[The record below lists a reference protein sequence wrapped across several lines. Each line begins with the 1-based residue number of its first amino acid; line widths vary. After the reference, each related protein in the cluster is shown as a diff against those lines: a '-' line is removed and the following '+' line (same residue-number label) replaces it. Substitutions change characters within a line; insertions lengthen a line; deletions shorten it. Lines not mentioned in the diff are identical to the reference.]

1 MPNEK
6 EMMLE
11 MLETMLRIRRFEE
24 RCVTLSSKGK
34 LPGFLHLY
42 IGEEA
47 VATGVCAN
55 LQTDD
60 YITSTHR
67 GHGHVIA
74 KGGDVRRMMAE
85 LYGKVTGYCKGK
97 GGSMHI
103 ADGRLGILGAN
114 GIVGGGLQIAAG
126 AGSGLQI
133 LDKRQVVVCFFGD
146 GAASQGAFHESVNLA
161 STWKLPVIY
170 VNENNGFAISTDGSR
185 QRNIERIADR
195 AAAYGIPGERI
206 DGNDVLQVYKA
217 ANEAVRRAR
226 EGEGPSLIECV
237 TWRWRGHSEGDP
249 EHYYRTQEETAVW
262 MEKDP
267 IAMLQNRLI
276 QAQYADQA
284 AFEAINEAVMK
295 EIDDAVDFGEQSAY
309 PDITEVIADVYAE
322 PMKGNGEHA

>member
-1 MPNEK
+1 
-6 EMMLE
+6 MLQ
-11 MLETMLRIRRFEE
+11 TMLRIRRFEE
-24 RCVTLSSKGK
+24 RCVALSSKGK

-55 LQTDD
+55 LQADD

-85 LYGKVTGYCKGK
+85 LYGKETGYCKGK

-103 ADGRLGILGAN
+103 ADGRIGILGAN

-126 AGSGLQI
+126 AGTGLQF
-133 LDKRQVVVCFFGD
+133 LGKDQVVVCFFGD
-146 GAASQGAFHESVNLA
+146 GAASQGAFHESVNLS

-185 QRNIERIADR
+185 QRNIEQIAGR
-195 AAAYGIPGERI
+195 AVAYGIPGRRI
-206 DGNDVLQVYKA
+206 DGNDVMQVYET

-226 EGEGPSLIECV
+226 AGEGPTLIECV

-249 EHYYRTQEETAVW
+249 EHYYRTQAETEAW

-267 IAMLQNRLI
+267 ILALEKRI
-276 QAQYADQA
+276 IEAQYADQA
-284 AFEAINEAVMK
+284 VFEAINEAVMK
-295 EIDDAVDFGEQSAY
+295 EIDEAVDFGEQSAY
-309 PDITEVIADVYAE
+309 PDIKEVISDVYAE
-322 PMKGNGEHA
+322 ATKGNRENA